1 MSLPLHSTIDENNR
15 IVLTGLVSSDSGGWG
30 LYQITKKCRY
40 KVVLPSEERETPIAC
55 PNAQAVSSVLQEY
68 GRNFTTQDVYNYFSA
83 RRCIANK
90 SSARLNGATIIK
102 M

>member
-15 IVLTGLVSSDSGGWG
+15 IVLTGLVSSDSGWG

-40 KVVLPSEERETPIAC
+40 KVVLPSEERENPVCC

-68 GRNFTTQDVYNYFSA
+68 GRNFTTQDVYNFFSA

-90 SSARLNGATIIK
+90 SSARLNGATIVK